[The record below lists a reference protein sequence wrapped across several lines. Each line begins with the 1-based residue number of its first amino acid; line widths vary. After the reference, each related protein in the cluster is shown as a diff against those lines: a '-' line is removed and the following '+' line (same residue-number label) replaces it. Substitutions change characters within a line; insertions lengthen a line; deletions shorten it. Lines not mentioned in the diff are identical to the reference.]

1 MPTTSRQPR
10 TQTDKDV
17 NPFFI
22 WTMFEHEDSIPAWG
36 SQGRGEKLREFA
48 RQEPILA
55 GAVATMSGKAT
66 ALDWKVEGGRNRV
79 RRYHDLLG
87 EAEDGQGWSYFL
99 DRLVQ
104 DYVATDLG
112 GVIELGRDGKG
123 GPVAGIFN
131 LDSTACSLTG
141 NAQAP
146 VKYSPKVGNSRT
158 IALLPGE
165 YARVVDM
172 PSNDESKFGL
182 GFCAVSRALK
192 AAKVLMALYQYE
204 EEQLND
210 LPPQGIASITGMT
223 APEVKQAFDL
233 YQAKREAKEQMTFK
247 GVLWLAATANALQP
261 IDVKLTPFANLPDHF
276 DKEKAMTL
284 YVYTLALDFGV
295 DVREFWPASQTGA
308 TKAEA
313 EIQHQKAKGKGFGR
327 LLSDVERAVNWEVL
341 PDGLSFAFDQQDS
354 EDDLLRQQVHKESV
368 ELVRRLWEPVMTGDG
383 IITTA
388 EARRWLVEQG
398 VLPEWLAGT
407 VDVTSYGSEND
418 VAAEGEGE
426 PAPLRQAQDVAA
438 TVEAV
443 AQKAARARL
452 GPGEDLVRVNRA
464 GEMRTLWTSKRV
476 YAIPLPVGYGRR
488 SGTTGEWTEM
498 DRDGHGQGEA
508 STARPFV
515 VGRGAPYP

>member
-1 MPTTSRQPR
+1 MTTTSRQPR

-17 NPFFI
+17 NPFFL
-22 WTMFEHEDSIPAWG
+22 WTLYEHEDSIPAWG
-36 SQGRGEKLREFA
+36 NQGRGEKLREFA

-55 GAVATMSGKAT
+55 GAVATMASKAT

-104 DYVATDLG
+104 DYVTTDLG
-112 GVIELGRDGKG
+112 GVIELGREGKG
-123 GPVAGIFN
+123 GPVSGIYN

-146 VKYSPKVGNSRT
+146 LKYAAKVGSSRT
-158 IALLPGE
+158 VALLPGE

-172 PSNDESKFGL
+172 PANDESRFGL

-204 EEQLND
+204 EEQLSD

-223 APEVKQAFDL
+223 APEVQAAFER
-233 YQAKREAKEQMTFK
+233 YRAARESKEQLTFK
-247 GVLWLAATANALQP
+247 GVLWLSATANALQP
-261 IDVKLTPFANLPDHF
+261 IDVKLTPFSTLPAHF
-276 DKEKAMTL
+276 DKQQAMTL

-341 PDGLSFAFDQQDS
+341 PEGLTFAFDQQDS

-368 ELVRRLWEPVMTGDG
+368 ELVRRLWEPTMAGEG
-383 IITTA
+383 IISTA
-388 EARRWLVEQG
+388 EARRLLVEQG
-398 VLPEWLAGT
+398 VLPEWLAGAG
-407 VDVTSYGSEND
+407 DVISYGSEND
-418 VAAEGEGE
+418 TAAE
-426 PAPLRQAQDVAA
+426 AASRQAQDGAP
-438 TVEAV
+438 VEAL
-443 AQKAARARL
+443 AEKALRARL
-452 GPGEDLVRVNRA
+452 GPGEDFVQVNRA
-464 GEMRTLWTSKRV
+464 GEIRTLWTSRKV
-476 YAIPLPVGYGRR
+476 YSIPIPFGQGRQKNTD
-488 SGTTGEWTEM
+488 GT
-498 DRDGHGQGEA
+498 RPGHGRGEA
-508 STARPFV
+508 SLPPPFE